1 MQKYESSEHRKQSQS
16 YKRGSLTLPECG
28 NTQYSFIGKI
38 VLLTVAIG
46 LRFQEQMQKRAVWK
60 EEWLILVLL
69 FLFNSA
75 SLKKWLL
82 SSVNTLSAIQPRTAQ
97 HWVYITKV
105 KFWGIYT

>member
-1 MQKYESSEHRKQSQS
+1 M
-16 YKRGSLTLPECG
+16 PECG

-38 VLLTVAIG
+38 VLLTVEIG

-97 HWVYITKV
+97 H
-105 KFWGIYT
+105 